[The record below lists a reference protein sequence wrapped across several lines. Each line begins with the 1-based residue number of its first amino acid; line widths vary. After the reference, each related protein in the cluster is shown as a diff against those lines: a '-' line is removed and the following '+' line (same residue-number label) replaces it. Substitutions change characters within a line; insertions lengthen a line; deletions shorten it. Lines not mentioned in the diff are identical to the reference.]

1 MKLELFFSL
10 RDDELGLVWTGSN
23 ISETM
28 GDGADGKTVSSAT
41 SEVTETFDTDVL
53 LSSGGGGA
61 TGNGPG
67 MLVLANLSTTAAE
80 TIDVGFATGDYEIT
94 LAASGSGINWALLP
108 LKSTQTGLFHLAASG
123 TPRLFYKVFERGS

>member
-41 SEVTETFDTDVL
+41 SEVTETFDADVT
-53 LSSGGGGA
+53 G
-61 TGNGPG
+61 GNGPG